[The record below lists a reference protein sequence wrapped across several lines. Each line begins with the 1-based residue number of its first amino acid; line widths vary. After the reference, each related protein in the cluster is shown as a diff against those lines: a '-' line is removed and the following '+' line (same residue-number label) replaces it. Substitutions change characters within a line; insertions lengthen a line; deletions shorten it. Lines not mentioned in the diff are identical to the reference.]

1 MNLLEYQGKSLLS
14 RGGLT
19 TPDGGVASD
28 QGAAATI
35 AGALGGRVVI
45 KAQIPSGKRGKSG
58 GIRFADTP
66 AQAGQAAA
74 ELLGTPVN
82 DFPVTAVLV
91 EQALPIARELYAA
104 VLNDPASKGPLV
116 LFSVEGGMDIE
127 EVNATAPEKVLRL
140 PIDIRTGLSP
150 ADARA
155 LLADTDLS
163 EAERTSV
170 AAALVDLYGVYLD
183 AEADLVEVNPLVLTD
198 DGRVVALDAKVSLDP
213 GALARQPADFLRSL
227 ETGHPKQGSPLEDEG
242 AQLGLQFIELDGTVG
257 VLANGAGLTMATLD
271 AVNHY
276 GGRPANFLEIGGD
289 AYTKATPAL
298 RLVLKNPNVRSL
310 LVNFCGAFARTDVMT
325 EGVVSAIETLRPDI
339 PVFFSIHGTG
349 EDEAIALVRDRL
361 GLQPHD
367 LMDDAVQAA
376 VAAAGAGNQN
386 DLVNEGAR

>member
-1 MNLLEYQGKSLLS
+1 VKLLEYQGKSLLAQ
-14 RGGLT
+14 GGLV
-19 TPDGGVASD
+19 TPDGAVATD
-28 QGAAATI
+28 AGEAAAI

-45 KAQIPSGKRGKSG
+45 KAQIPAGKRGKSG
-58 GIRFADTP
+58 AIQFADSP
-66 AQAGQAAA
+66 AQAREAAVG
-74 ELLGTPVN
+74 LLGKPINGFTVN
-82 DFPVTAVLV
+82 AVLV

-104 VLNDPASKGPLV
+104 VLNDPVSKGPLV

-127 EVNATAPEKVLRL
+127 EVNAGTPEKVLRL
-140 PIDIRTGLSP
+140 PIDIRAGLSK
-150 ADARA
+150 AD
-155 LLADTDLS
+155 
-163 EAERTSV
+163 
-170 AAALVDLYGVYLD
+170 AAALLSGTDLTVAQQDCVASALMALYAVYLKV
-183 AEADLVEVNPLVLTD
+183 EADLVEVNPLVLTD

-213 GALARQPADFLRSL
+213 GALARQPAELMRGLKGQAEEASA
-227 ETGHPKQGSPLEDEG
+227 LEDEG

-276 GGRPANFLEIGGD
+276 GGSPANFLEIGGD

-298 RLVLKNPNVRSL
+298 ALVLKNPNVRSL

-325 EGVVSAIETLRPDI
+325 EGVVNAIENLRPEV

-361 GLQPHD
+361 GLAPYD

-376 VAAAGAGNQN
+376 VAAAGHENV
-386 DLVNEGAR
+386 LVNEGAR

>member
-1 MNLLEYQGKSLLS
+1 VKLLEYQGKSLLAQ
-14 RGGLT
+14 GGLV
-19 TPDGGVASD
+19 TPDGAVATD
-28 QGAAATI
+28 AGEAAAI

-45 KAQIPSGKRGKSG
+45 KAQIPAGKRGKSG
-58 GIRFADTP
+58 AIQFADSP
-66 AQAGQAAA
+66 AQAREAAVG
-74 ELLGTPVN
+74 LLGKPINGFTVN
-82 DFPVTAVLV
+82 AVLV

-104 VLNDPASKGPLV
+104 VLNDPVSKGPLV

-127 EVNATAPEKVLRL
+127 EVNAGTPEKVLRL
-140 PIDIRTGLSP
+140 PIDIRAGLSQ
-150 ADARA
+150 AD
-155 LLADTDLS
+155 
-163 EAERTSV
+163 
-170 AAALVDLYGVYLD
+170 AAALLSGTDLTAAQQDCVASALMALYAVYLKV
-183 AEADLVEVNPLVLTD
+183 EADLVEVNPLVLTD

-213 GALARQPADFLRSL
+213 GALARQPAELMRGLKGQAEEASA
-227 ETGHPKQGSPLEDEG
+227 LEDEG

-276 GGRPANFLEIGGD
+276 GGSPANFLEIGGD

-298 RLVLKNPNVRSL
+298 ALVLKNPNVRSL

-325 EGVVSAIETLRPDI
+325 EGVVNAIESLRPEV

-361 GLQPHD
+361 GLAPYD

-376 VAAAGAGNQN
+376 VAAAGHENV
-386 DLVNEGAR
+386 LVNEGAR